1 MIAATE
7 LLPKMATYKLAK
19 HGLFPIP
26 RPLTLTYSITS
37 ACQSLC
43 QSCNIGLVYQKNPTL
58 ARDDLTLEEIEKIFK
73 SLGHVYFFN
82 ISGGEPFLRQDIHEI
97 VRLACTYLTP
107 KVIHTPT
114 NALMPQLIEKRTRKI
129 LDVMKEEGFGDVPFT
144 IKPSYDGIG
153 HRHDEL
159 RGVKGNFEK
168 LMDTLNRLF
177 ALRKDYPN
185 LKVGLGT
192 VISKMNLKDIPD
204 VVAFAS
210 TLPLDTYIN
219 EVAEQRFE
227 MFNTNNPITPTAEE
241 YRRAVE
247 HFKNYS
253 EGRLKDSK
261 DVSKAMFAF
270 RLIYYEL
277 TIKTLAEKRQV
288 IPCYGGISNVHL
300 NAKGE
305 VWPCCVLGYSKPLGN
320 LREAGYDFDNV
331 WHSEQAKDVR
341 RHIHEKKCGCPLANQ
356 MYSNI
361 LLDPASMTKVAAKI
375 LFS

>member
-1 MIAATE
+1 MIASTE
-7 LLPKMATYKLAK
+7 LLPKMASFKLAK
-19 HGLFPIP
+19 RGLIKAP
-26 RPLTLTYSITS
+26 RPVTLTYSITT

-43 QSCNIGLVYQKNPTL
+43 QSCNIGLMYQKNP
-58 ARDDLTLEEIEKIFK
+58 ASAKDDLTLEEVEKIFK

-97 VRLACTYLTP
+97 VRLACRYLSP

-114 NALMPQLIEKRTRKI
+114 NALMPQLIEKRTRQI
-129 LDVMKEEGFGDVPFT
+129 LEIMKEEGYGNIPFT
-144 IKPSYDGIG
+144 IKPSYDGVG

-168 LMDTLNRLF
+168 LMETLKRLF
-177 ALRKDYPN
+177 ELRKEFPN

-204 VVAFAS
+204 TVNFAS
-210 TLPLDTYIN
+210 TLPLDSYIS

-227 MFNTNNPITPTAEE
+227 MFNTTDSITPSSEE
-241 YRRAVE
+241 YAQAIE
-247 HFKNYS
+247 HFKKYS
-253 EGRLKDSK
+253 EAHLSTSQ

-277 TIKTLAEKRQV
+277 TTKTLAEKTQI
-288 IPCYGGISNVHL
+288 IPCYGGISNVHI

-320 LREAGYDFDNV
+320 LRKVHYNFDEL
-331 WHSEQAKDVR
+331 WHSPQARDVR
-341 RHIHEKKCGCPLANQ
+341 KYIHEKKCACPLANQ

-361 LLDPASMTKVAAKI
+361 LLDPVSMTKVAAKI
-375 LFS
+375 FFK